1 MAETYKQ
8 NLSQEQLESG
18 VIPSNTV
25 MVEMMH
31 SSEGIET
38 NGGIILG
45 HDLDVEF
52 DDETTSHVADLSE
65 VYGKVYKLPDK
76 LYYNKDGTG
85 MPWDCDMELR
95 IGDLVWFNAMES
107 KNAVEIVCEDK
118 LYKLLPYSDVYCVK
132 RRIAV
137 FNRMIRPALS
147 AIMSEEEMERIKV
160 NLATPKDI
168 VIMLNGYVL
177 LEPLYLENKSFLAVD
192 KQGDVDKTRGIVRFV
207 GKPNREYVRESY
219 VDFPELNLGDEVLLS
234 PNTALFYLERK
245 SYLSSFDNGKLYWVV
260 QRRRIAMVLSE
271 NISVRV

>member
-1 MAETYKQ
+1 MAETFKQ
-8 NLSQEQLESG
+8 NLNREQLENG

-31 SSEGIET
+31 SSEGIKT
-38 NGGIILG
+38 KGGIILG

-65 VYGKVYKLPDK
+65 VYARAYKLPDK

-107 KNAVEIVCEDK
+107 KNAVEIVCEGK
-118 LYKLLPYSDVYCVK
+118 LYKLLPYQDMYCV
-132 RRIAV
+132 RRQPNPMLTYGFLHTWEWEDEV
-137 FNRMIRPALS
+137 
-147 AIMSEEEMERIKV
+147 V
-160 NLATPKDI
+160 
-168 VIMLNGYVL
+168 MLNGYVL

-207 GKPNREYVRESY
+207 GKPNREYVRPSY

-234 PNTALFYLERK
+234 PNTPLFYLERK

-260 QRRRIAMVLSE
+260 QRRRIAMILSKG
-271 NISVRV
+271 N